1 MREIGLPLTR
11 RHPTL
16 TSGLRISIALFALLS
31 AAAWSGAQ
39 ADDKVWT
46 LMKRPGHVV
55 LLRHAYAPESP
66 PDTDL
71 ENLKNCST
79 QRNLDESG
87 RAHSRRIGDEFRKH
101 GIKRAVIHSS
111 QYCRT
116 LETARLL
123 KLGPVK
129 ELPALN
135 QTFFAKPGGMRD
147 AATRTRAFMKTLPAK
162 PLTVLVTH
170 VTNIQAL
177 AGAQVA
183 SGEMVVVKLGPS
195 GDVVAEGRI
204 KLP

>member
-1 MREIGLPLTR
+1 MCPLGGQVR
-11 RHPTL
+11 AVL
-16 TSGLRISIALFALLS
+16 FAVLRAGYAVLLIALAVSVPHGVQADEKVWALL
-31 AAAWSGAQ
+31 
-39 ADDKVWT
+39 K
-46 LMKRPGHVV
+46 KPGHIV
-55 LLRHAYAPESP
+55 LLRHSYAPESP

-71 ENLKNCST
+71 VNLKNCAT
-79 QRNLDESG
+79 QRNLDETG
-87 RAHSRRIGDEFRKH
+87 RAHARRLGDEFRKY

-135 QTFFAKPGGMRD
+135 QTFFAKPGEMRE
-147 AATRTRAFMKTLPAK
+147 AGATTVAFMKKLPAK
-162 PLTVLVTH
+162 QLTVLVTH

-177 AGAQVA
+177 AGVMVG
-183 SGEMVVVKLGPS
+183 SGELAVVRFGPS
-195 GDVVAEGRI
+195 GDIVVEGRI